1 VKTEMTTRAA
11 PPKILVVD
19 DDGQLADLYATW
31 LDDAYDVETAY
42 SGEDALDRV
51 NELDGDIDAV
61 LLDRRMPDIDGD
73 LVLVLLRD
81 RGFDCPVAMVTAVE
95 PTVDIVEMGFDDYLT
110 KPVRKEELLERVE
123 ALVSLDSVDS
133 MTRELS
139 TLRVKRNVLS
149 VELSATELD
158 RSAEFATLEQRIAT
172 LERRLGPVE
181 RRESLAD

>member
-1 VKTEMTTRAA
+1 MSTCAA
-11 PPKILVVD
+11 PPKVLVVD
-19 DDGQLADLYATW
+19 DDSHLADLYATW

-42 SGEDALDRV
+42 GGEDALERLD
-51 NELDGDIDAV
+51 ELDGGVDAV

-110 KPVRKEELLERVE
+110 KPVPKDELLERVE

-149 VELSATELD
+149 VELSAAERA
-158 RSAEFATLEQRIAT
+158 RSTEFATLERRIDA
-172 LERRLGPVE
+172 LERRLSPAGA
-181 RRESLAD
+181 REGVAD